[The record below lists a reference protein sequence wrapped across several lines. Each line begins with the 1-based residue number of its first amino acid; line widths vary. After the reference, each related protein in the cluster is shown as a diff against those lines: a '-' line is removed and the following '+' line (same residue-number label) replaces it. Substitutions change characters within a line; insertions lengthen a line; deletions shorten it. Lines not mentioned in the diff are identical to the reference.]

1 MKNLK
6 IFIFI
11 ILTLGFFNTANTQEL
26 VFVNMQ
32 KILNESKA
40 GKQAHE
46 FLKKRVTNENKKRWK
61 RSYC

>member
-11 ILTLGFFNTANTQEL
+11 ILTLSFFNTVNAQEL

-46 FLKKRVTNENKKRWK
+46 FLKKRVTSEIKNLRMRQKN
-61 RSYC
+61 